1 MQIAAGIRRLVVY
14 AAVPIATGA
23 ATWVNPSPVTQPP
36 ATQPPATQPPAT
48 QPQVSAL
55 PKAGTPGSQ
64 PQIGLS
70 RQTGDNAAA
79 GSGITV
85 ARWGF
90 SPTVPGQPVY
100 LSMTLD
106 GTQAAIERMRA
117 DHPPSIQVHW
127 VRESESGAPN
137 LVTDLTIGQP
147 GLAAALAGEIRRKGY
162 FEWHSWARKDTLSP
176 GTWTVSLTYPD
187 GTPLLCG
194 QDAQP
199 CRFTINIG

>member
-14 AAVPIATGA
+14 AAIPIATGA
-23 ATWVNPSPVTQPP
+23 AAWVDPSPVTQSPS
-36 ATQPPATQPPAT
+36 TQPPAAQPK
-48 QPQVSAL
+48 VSAL
-55 PKAGTPGSQ
+55 PKAGTTVPQ

-70 RQTGDNAAA
+70 RQPGDNAAA
-79 GSGITV
+79 GLGLTV
-85 ARWGF
+85 ARWQF
-90 SPTVPGQPVY
+90 SPTASGQPVY

-106 GTQAAIERMRA
+106 GTQAAVDRIRA
-117 DHPPSIQVHW
+117 DHPLSIQVHW
-127 VRESESGAPN
+127 VRESGSGAPN
-137 LVTDLTIGQP
+137 LVTELTIGQP
-147 GLAAALAGEIRRKGY
+147 GLSTALAGEVRRKGY

-187 GTPLLCG
+187 GTTLRCG